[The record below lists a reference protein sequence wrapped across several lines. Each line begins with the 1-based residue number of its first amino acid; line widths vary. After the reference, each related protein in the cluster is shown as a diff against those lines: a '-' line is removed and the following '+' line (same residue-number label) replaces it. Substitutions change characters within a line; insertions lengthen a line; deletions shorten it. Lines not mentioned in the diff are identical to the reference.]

1 MRVLHTITSLQTGGA
16 ETVLCRILTS
26 LGVEK
31 AKFHRVISL
40 GPGGSLSKQ
49 IAEAG
54 ATVDVLGGTNR
65 ISAPSLLIKVVKI
78 ADQFQ
83 PDVCIGWM
91 YDGNLAAWIASRQTG
106 TPLIWNIRH
115 SISNIANE
123 TIGARLSIK
132 LNSLLSDFPTNI
144 FYNSKIAAGQHVN
157 FGFPANKVEIIG
169 NGFDT
174 NQFRP
179 NLNSCSEWR
188 EKLGIGVETFVVGH
202 VARYH
207 PMKGHKILLEAIRQ
221 FSQLA
226 PNIKLVM
233 AGRDVTTQNR
243 ELKSFLAEHDL
254 EHLVVLLG
262 EVSKTELLNPMFDVA
277 VRSSSWGEGFSNTL
291 GESMACGVPVIT
303 TNVGDSAVLVGD
315 AGIVVEPNNPDALAQ
330 SLWSL
335 YQTSEAERIEIS
347 RRTRARI
354 VDHFTIDRMVTAY
367 EKIFVQ
373 H

>member
-144 FYNSKIAAGQHVN
+144 FCNSKIAAGQHVSL
-157 FGFPANKVEIIG
+157 GFPANKVEIIG

-277 VRSSSWGEGFSNTL
+277 VSSSSWGEGFSNTL